1 MKKRR
6 KRGQSPQTHKKTQ
19 EKLRL
24 MKETE
29 KHNERKIREWEDRR
43 TRRTEGP

>member
-6 KRGQSPQTHKKTQ
+6 KRGQSPQTHKKTR

-24 MKETE
+24 MKETQ

-43 TRRTEGP
+43 QRSAEGT